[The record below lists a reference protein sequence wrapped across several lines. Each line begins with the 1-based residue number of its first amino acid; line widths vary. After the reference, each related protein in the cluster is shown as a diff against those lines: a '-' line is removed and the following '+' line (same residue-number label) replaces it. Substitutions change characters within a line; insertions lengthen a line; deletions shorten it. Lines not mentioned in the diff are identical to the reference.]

1 MTQYLNMCPKQ
12 SKKCYFYFLSIQL
25 RANDTL
31 QLELFPSTVQ
41 LEPFPETL
49 SLSTQNAWTSAQ
61 SIAQSVIFIFS
72 LSNDSQELN
81 SGPCWLVG
89 SMFNWAL
96 SLWYETSP
104 KHIIPI
110 VQKTT
115 FFSVNNRPNDIL
127 IFVSISVFILFVRV
141 LFFYSPYYVREKRL

>member
-1 MTQYLNMCPKQ
+1 MTFLNYCLFWCWNYFRNQ
-12 SKKCYFYFLSIQL
+12 SIPNS
-25 RANDTL
+25 
-31 QLELFPSTVQ
+31 
-41 LEPFPETL
+41 
-49 SLSTQNAWTSAQ
+49 WTSVH
-61 SIAQSVIFIFS
+61 SKTKSVIFIFS
-72 LSNDSQELN
+72 VQIKCNDSNELN

-115 FFSVNNRPNDIL
+115 FFNVNNRPNDIL
-127 IFVSISVFILFVRV
+127 IFVSVSVFILFVSS
-141 LFFYSPYYVREKRL
+141 LFFLRILVREKGYKDASACVGTTNTLVSSYSARLTC